1 MIGLFYKFV
10 HSMKSPSMRNFF
22 FFVCF
27 LAVFSSCKVLNPEQM
42 LRTPADYEYA
52 SVEKLLVTDQYRLAA
67 NDELSFRLF
76 TNDGERLV
84 DPIDPQGSQSQRL
97 QVTYKVE
104 HDGTVKFPV
113 LGRIAIEGLTLREA
127 ENMLEKRFT
136 TFYNQPFV
144 QLEVVNNRVII
155 FPGGRGGTSTVLT
168 LENTNTTLFEAL
180 ARAGGIAD
188 GKAHQVKLIRGI
200 PQNPQ
205 VYQMDLSTI
214 EGIHHANL
222 VLQANDVIYVQPR
235 ERVPQRI
242 LENVTPYL
250 SLITTAL
257 LVYSLFK

>member
-1 MIGLFYKFV
+1 MRKLFYFAL
-10 HSMKSPSMRNFF
+10 
-22 FFVCF
+22 C
-27 LAVFSSCKVLNPEQM
+27 LTVFSSCKVLNPEQM
-42 LRTPADYEYA
+42 LRTPPDYEYA
-52 SVEKLLVTDQYRLAA
+52 SVEELLVTDQYRLAV
-67 NDELSFRLF
+67 NDELSFRLY

-84 DPIDPQGSQSQRL
+84 DPVDPMGSQTQRL
-97 QVTYKVE
+97 QVTYKVA

-113 LGRIAIEGLTLREA
+113 LGRLTISGMTLREA
-127 ENMLEKRFT
+127 ENMLEERFT
-136 TFYNQPFV
+136 AFYNQPFV

-205 VYQMDLSTI
+205 VYQIDLSTI
-214 EGIHHANL
+214 KEIHHANI

-257 LVYSLFK
+257 LVYSLFN